1 MIPSVTTTCTSSAH
15 PAGSS
20 ADPKCRV
27 DMFSKPAGQNT
38 SAIICIDIYSRQ
50 ASAVEGICCMAERF
64 DRIWHNARLATVRGD
79 LADLG
84 VIERGVIAARDGRI
98 AFAGDR
104 SDFPSG
110 ADAAERI
117 DCAGRW
123 ITPGLVDCHTHL
135 VFGGN
140 RAQEFELRLQGA
152 SYEEIARAGGGIVS
166 TVAATRA
173 SSEAE
178 LVASALPRLDALI
191 GEGVTTVEIK
201 SGYGLN
207 TETEMRQLSAA
218 RAVGRNRP
226 VTIRTTFLGAHAL
239 PAEADGDK
247 DRYIDLVCR
256 EMLPAVA
263 QAGLADAVDGF
274 MEGIAFSGDQTARVF
289 RVAKALG
296 LPVKLH
302 ADQLSNLGGAALAS
316 EFSALSADHLEHTDH
331 AGVAAMAR
339 ADTVAVLL
347 PGAFYFIRETTK
359 PPVELFR
366 THGVN
371 MALATDCNP
380 GSSPLTSLLLAMN
393 MGATLFRMTVAECL
407 AGVTREGAR
416 ALGVFGETGTLE
428 AGKWCDLAI
437 WDINRPA
444 ELIYRMGFNP
454 LHSRV
459 WKGR

>member
-1 MIPSVTTTCTSSAH
+1 MYRH
-15 PAGSS
+15 
-20 ADPKCRV
+20 
-27 DMFSKPAGQNT
+27 
-38 SAIICIDIYSRQ
+38 IDVLVKLPPFKGN
-50 ASAVEGICCMAERF
+50 AMAERF
-64 DRIWHNARLATVRGD
+64 DRIWHNARLASLRGD
-79 LADLG
+79 QPDLG
-84 VIERGVIAARDGRI
+84 VIDQGVIAARDGRI
-98 AFAGDR
+98 VFAGNR
-104 SDFPSG
+104 SDFSSD

-140 RAQEFELRLQGA
+140 RAHEFELRLKGA

-191 GEGVTTVEIK
+191 GEGVTTLEIK

-218 RAVGRNRP
+218 RALGGNRP
-226 VTIRTTFLGAHAL
+226 ITIRTSFLGAHAL
-239 PAEADGDK
+239 PPEAGGDK

-263 QAGLADAVDGF
+263 QAGLADAVDAF
-274 MEGIAFSGDQTARVF
+274 MEGIAFSGEQTARVF
-289 RVAKALG
+289 RAAKAIG

-316 EFSALSADHLEHTDH
+316 EFSALSADHLEHTDQ
-331 AGVAAMAR
+331 AGVAAMAQVG
-339 ADTVAVLL
+339 TVAVLL

-366 THGVN
+366 AHGVN

-416 ALGVFGETGTLE
+416 ALGVLGETGTLE

-437 WDINRPA
+437 WNIDRPA

-454 LHSRV
+454 LHRRV
-459 WKGR
+459 WRGQ